1 MSIHAH
7 RKPPAVLMGQPSLW
21 PGEAVKPV
29 EPTPTPDADAGEAAA
44 TAVPT
49 HAKPGRRRTPSF
61 VCEVPL
67 RVGPAEE
74 QALQA
79 RLEAARALYNACL
92 EEARRRWGL
101 LRQSKAY
108 QQARRLPRHTPAHPG
123 TPRSAPR
130 PSMRRGQPTAFGM
143 RRSRSMRK
151 SAVMPLAGL
160 RSIWTRP

>member
-1 MSIHAH
+1 MSIQAH

-49 HAKPGRRRTPSF
+49 PSKPGRRRTPSF

-74 QALQA
+74 QALRA
-79 RLEAARALYNACL
+79 RLQAARALYNACL
-92 EEARRRWGL
+92 GEARRR
-101 LRQSKAY
+101 R
-108 QQARRLPRHTPAHPG
+108 
-123 TPRSAPR
+123 
-130 PSMRRGQPTAFGM
+130 
-143 RRSRSMRK
+143 
-151 SAVMPLAGL
+151 GL
-160 RSIWTRP
+160 RRHPMANNQA